1 MVVVQVEWLAGRTP
15 EQKEELVAGITDIL
29 GRVGGAQREN
39 VHVVL
44 HDVPPSNWGR
54 AGELVE
60 PPQRGPQE
68 EEPTGGAAVGVEAV
82 NGREEAPA
90 ARATLPELDGATRIF
105 DLEQPREEGMP
116 VFPAHRP
123 GYSYLLH
130 RHHEDEYE
138 YTKPR
143 TSASGVIICMEHTGT
158 HIDAL
163 CHQADDLTLYG
174 GVPVK
179 GVQTGK
185 GFTRLGVEEIPPI
198 IAPGVLLDVPA
209 SKGAEDLEQSYA
221 VTGADLEECCERQNV
236 TVEPGSV
243 ALIRTGN
250 SRSYWDDP
258 EGYLAGPGM
267 AASASYWLAEKGVV
281 AVGADNMAWDVIG
294 AEDPNLGVILPGHLI
309 LLARN
314 GIYIIENLQL
324 EELAAAGQHRFSFFC
339 VPLKFV
345 GATGSPVRPLAIV
358 SGDS

>member
-1 MVVVQVEWLAGRTP
+1 MVVVQVEWLAGRSP
-15 EQKEELVAGITDIL
+15 EQKEALVAKITDALKHI
-29 GRVGGAQREN
+29 GGAQQEN
-39 VHVVL
+39 IHVVL

-54 AGELVE
+54 AGELVQ
-60 PPQRGPQE
+60 PPQEGSR
-68 EEPTGGAAVGVEAV
+68 EEPTGDAAAEIETADGK
-82 NGREEAPA
+82 EEVPA
-90 ARATLPELDGATRIF
+90 ARATLPDLDGAARVF

-130 RHHEDEYE
+130 RHHEDAYE
-138 YTKPR
+138 QTKPR

-163 CHQADDLTLYG
+163 CHQADDLTLHG
-174 GVPVK
+174 GVPVE

-185 GFTRLGVEEIPPI
+185 GFTQLGVEEVPPI

-209 SKGAEDLEQSYA
+209 SKGVEELEQGYA
-221 VTGADLEECCERQNV
+221 VTDADLKECCEKQNV

-250 SRSYWDDP
+250 ANRYWEDP
-258 EGYLAGPGM
+258 EGYLSGPGM

-294 AEDPNLGVILPGHLI
+294 AEDPDLGVILPGHLI

-314 GIYIIENLQL
+314 GIYIVENLQL
-324 EELAAAGQHRFSFFC
+324 EELAAASQHRFSFFC
-339 VPLKFV
+339 TPLKFV

-358 SGDS
+358 SG

>member
-1 MVVVQVEWLAGRTP
+1 MVVVQVEWLAGRSP
-15 EQKEELVAGITDIL
+15 EQKEALVAEITDALRRI
-29 GRVGGAQREN
+29 GGAQQEN

-54 AGELVE
+54 AGELIE
-60 PPQRGPQE
+60 PPQRDSP
-68 EEPTGGAAVGVEAV
+68 EEPESEGTAEIEATDGKVAV
-82 NGREEAPA
+82 PA
-90 ARATLPELDGATRIF
+90 ARATLPDLGGVSRVF

-130 RHHEDEYE
+130 RHHEDAYE
-138 YTKPR
+138 QTKPR

-163 CHQADDLTLYG
+163 CHQADDLKLHG
-174 GVPVK
+174 GVPVTD
-179 GVQTGK
+179 VQTGK

-198 IAPGVLLDVPA
+198 IAPGVLLDIAQSCGVESLEPGYGVSA
-209 SKGAEDLEQSYA
+209 NDLEA
-221 VTGADLEECCERQNV
+221 CCEKQNI

-243 ALIRTGN
+243 VLVRTGN
-250 SRSYWDDP
+250 EERYWDDP

-267 AASASYWLAEKGVV
+267 AASASYWLAERGVT
-281 AVGADNMAWDVIG
+281 AVGVDNMAWDVIG
-294 AEDPNLGVILPGHLI
+294 EEDPELGVMLPGHLI

-314 GIYIIENLQL
+314 GIPIIENLKL
-324 EELAAAGQHRFSFFC
+324 EELAAAGQHRFFFFC
-339 VPLKFV
+339 TPLKFV

-358 SGDS
+358 LS

>member
-1 MVVVQVEWLAGRTP
+1 MVVVQVEWLAGRSP
-15 EQKEELVAGITDIL
+15 EQKQALVAEITDTLKRI
-29 GRVGGAQREN
+29 GGAQQEN

-54 AGELVE
+54 AGELIE
-60 PPQRGPQE
+60 PPQEEPR
-68 EEPTGGAAVGVEAV
+68 EEPTGDSAAEIEAADS
-82 NGREEAPA
+82 REVASA
-90 ARATLPELDGATRIF
+90 ARATLPDLNGVTRVF
-105 DLEQPREEGMP
+105 DLEQLREEGMP
-116 VFPAHRP
+116 VFPAHLP

-138 YTKPR
+138 DTQPR

-163 CHQADDLTLYG
+163 CHQADDLTLHG

-179 GVQTGK
+179 AVQTGK
-185 GFTRLGVEEIPPI
+185 GFIRHGVEEVPPI
-198 IAPGVLLDVPA
+198 IAPAVLLNLPT
-209 SKGAEDLEQSYA
+209 SKGVEDLEQGYA
-221 VTGADLEECCERQNV
+221 VTDADLEECCERQNV
-236 TVEPGSV
+236 TVDPGSV
-243 ALIRTGN
+243 ALVRTGN
-250 SRSYWDDP
+250 AKRYWDDP

-267 AASASYWLAEKGVV
+267 AASASYWLAERRVV

-294 AEDPNLGVILPGHLI
+294 AKDPDLGVVLPGHLI

-314 GIYIIENLQL
+314 GIHIIENLQL
-324 EELAAAGQHRFSFFC
+324 EELAAAGHHRFFFFC
-339 VPLKFV
+339 TPLKFV

>member
-29 GRVGGAQREN
+29 GCVGGAQREN

-68 EEPTGGAAVGVEAV
+68 EPTGGATAGVEAV

-138 YTKPR
+138 DTKPR
-143 TSASGVIICMEHTGT
+143 TSASGVI
-158 HIDAL
+158 
-163 CHQADDLTLYG
+163 
-174 GVPVK
+174 
-179 GVQTGK
+179 
-185 GFTRLGVEEIPPI
+185 
-198 IAPGVLLDVPA
+198 
-209 SKGAEDLEQSYA
+209 
-221 VTGADLEECCERQNV
+221 
-236 TVEPGSV
+236 
-243 ALIRTGN
+243 
-250 SRSYWDDP
+250 
-258 EGYLAGPGM
+258 
-267 AASASYWLAEKGVV
+267 
-281 AVGADNMAWDVIG
+281 
-294 AEDPNLGVILPGHLI
+294 
-309 LLARN
+309 
-314 GIYIIENLQL
+314 
-324 EELAAAGQHRFSFFC
+324 
-339 VPLKFV
+339 
-345 GATGSPVRPLAIV
+345 V

>member
-1 MVVVQVEWLAGRTP
+1 MVVVRVEWLAGRTQ

-29 GRVGGAQREN
+29 GRVSGAEREN

-44 HDVPPSNWGR
+44 HDVSPSNWGR
-54 AGELVE
+54 AGDLVE

-68 EEPTGGAAVGVEAV
+68 EPTGGEAVGVEAR
-82 NGREEAPA
+82 NDREEAPP

-116 VFPAHRP
+116 LCPAHRP
-123 GYSYLLH
+123 GYAYLLH
-130 RHHEDEYE
+130 RHHEDEYKD
-138 YTKPR
+138 TKPR
-143 TSASGVIICMEHTGT
+143 TCASGVIICMEHTGT

-179 GVQTGK
+179 GAQTGK

-198 IAPGVLLDVPA
+198 IAPGVLLDVPS
-209 SKGAEDLEQSYA
+209 SKGAEDLEQGYA

-250 SRSYWDDP
+250 ARGYWDDP

-281 AVGADNMAWDVIG
+281 AVGRI
-294 AEDPNLGVILPGHLI
+294 
-309 LLARN
+309 
-314 GIYIIENLQL
+314 
-324 EELAAAGQHRFSFFC
+324 
-339 VPLKFV
+339 
-345 GATGSPVRPLAIV
+345 T
-358 SGDS
+358 

>member
-1 MVVVQVEWLAGRTP
+1 MVVVQVEWLAGRSP
-15 EQKEELVAGITDIL
+15 EQKEALVAEITDALKRI
-29 GRVGGAQREN
+29 GGAQQEN

-60 PPQRGPQE
+60 SPQGEPREGP
-68 EEPTGGAAVGVEAV
+68 VGDVTAGTDAPD
-82 NGREEAPA
+82 GREEAPIA
-90 ARATLPELDGATRIF
+90 HATLPELNGVTRVF

-130 RHHEDEYE
+130 RHHEDAYE
-138 YTKPR
+138 QTKPR

-158 HIDAL
+158 HIDAI
-163 CHQADDLTLYG
+163 CHQADDLVLHG

-179 GVQTGK
+179 EVQTGK
-185 GFTRLGVEEIPPI
+185 GFTQHGVEEIPPI
-198 IAPGVLLDVPA
+198 MAPGVLLDVAA
-209 SKGAEDLEQSYA
+209 SREVESLEPGYGVSANDLEA
-221 VTGADLEECCERQNV
+221 CCEEQDV

-243 ALIRTGN
+243 VLVRTGN
-250 SRSYWDDP
+250 EKRYWDDP

-267 AASASYWLAEKGVV
+267 ATSASYWLAERRVA
-281 AVGADNMAWDVIG
+281 AVGADNMAWDVPGERDPETG
-294 AEDPNLGVILPGHLI
+294 ATLFAHLY
-309 LLARN
+309 LLAQR
-314 GIYIIENLQL
+314 GVYIIENLKL
-324 EELAAAGQHRFSFFC
+324 KELAAAGQHRFLFFC

-358 SGDS
+358 PG